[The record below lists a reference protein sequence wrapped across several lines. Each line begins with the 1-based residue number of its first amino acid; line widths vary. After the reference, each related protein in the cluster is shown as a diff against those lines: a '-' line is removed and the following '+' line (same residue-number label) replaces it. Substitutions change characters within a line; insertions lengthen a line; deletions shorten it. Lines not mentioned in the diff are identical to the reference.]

1 MPEKACSNKL
11 PPVLRNT
18 KKPMEVPSKD
28 YGSGN
33 SAPIGFTD
41 GAKVG
46 CFPQLDKAKSATQL
60 NQVIPL

>member
-1 MPEKACSNKL
+1 MPEKACSNKF

-33 SAPIGFTD
+33 SAHQDFTD

-46 CFPQLDKAKSATQL
+46 CFPQLYEAKSAAQL
-60 NQVIPL
+60 DQVMRL

>member
-1 MPEKACSNKL
+1 MPEKACYNKF

-33 SAPIGFTD
+33 SSPKDSAD
-41 GAKVG
+41 GAKEG
-46 CFPQLDKAKSATQL
+46 CFLQLDKAESVTQL
-60 NQVIPL
+60 DQVMRL

>member
-28 YGSGN
+28 YGSAN
-33 SAPIGFTD
+33 SAPKDSID

-46 CFPQLDKAKSATQL
+46 CFPPLDKAESSTQHDH
-60 NQVIPL
+60 VMPL